1 MLNRR
6 FMAPVTLIVLVL
18 ATVDFIQVALADP
31 TSDPRPAATQPA
43 RPAQPLPPAAA
54 AMPRLPVTEQMGI
67 SQPGSES
74 RQEPE
79 VVRPTSPA
87 RATEPNPRAV
97 IDWLLHPS
105 TR

>member
-6 FMAPVTLIVLVL
+6 FMAAVTLIVLGL
-18 ATVDFIQVALADP
+18 ATVDVIDVALAEP

-43 RPAQPLPPAAA
+43 PASPPLPPAAA
-54 AMPRLPVTEQMGI
+54 AMPKLPVTEQMGI

-74 RQEPE
+74 RQETD

-87 RATEPNPRAV
+87 RATEPDPRAV
-97 IDWLLHPS
+97 IDWLLNLS